1 MGIWERFA
9 NVLKSYINDGTER
22 VFGEDRPRWGH
33 KDDDYNTAYEELNDY
48 LKGDKAKD
56 WDAESEAKN
65 NESEKSKKRETP
77 GKRPVPAELKKDFAE
92 LGLSP
97 GASEDACKEAYKK
110 LLKIHH
116 PDRHTG
122 NPDKIKE
129 ATEMAAKINAA
140 YDRLVTWF
148 KAGS

>member
-22 VFGEDRPRWGH
+22 VFGEDRPRFGRR
-33 KDDDYNTAYEELNDY
+33 DDDYNAAYEELNDF
-48 LKGDKAKD
+48 LKGGKDSKSETKNSGSDKSGAKD
-56 WDAESEAKN
+56 KHKN
-65 NESEKSKKRETP
+65 RYIP
-77 GKRPVPAELKKDFAE
+77 PELKKDFAE

-97 GASEDACKEAYKK
+97 GASEDVCKEAYKK

-122 NPDKIKE
+122 DPENIKK
-129 ATEMAAKINAA
+129 ATEKAAKINAA
-140 YDRLVTWF
+140 YDRLVIWF
-148 KAGS
+148 KTGS